1 VLYRPRVGPTQV
13 PLSGT
18 EATVIGV
25 GALIAVTLDLT
36 WALAV
41 YGQLMAHEG
50 AHGVIGSVFF
60 LRVTGIKLEEDTRG
74 VTGATGVKSDPGLRG
89 HLFYFIGYLGPS
101 LFGLGAAKLIQVG
114 YIVAVV
120 WVTLFLLGVLLLWVV
135 NLWGRFTVVLI
146 GGLVFA
152 VGHYTPM
159 SDQVIAAYAIAWLLL
174 LGGARRA
181 IERGSAA
188 KDAEILRD
196 RTAIPQAIWALV
208 WITGTLGAVV
218 IGGRMLV
225 MHHLRR
231 VGAADAAGSGRMPQ
245 GPSMYEM
252 EGPCFGLAQSVR
264 LVTRPCS
271 RCAPTAG
278 ARNPLEA
285 PASRSSARPGFPR
298 DGPVSS
304 GKAIVTAFLGIVQ
317 GSAAAHF

>member
-1 VLYRPRVGPTQV
+1 VGPTQV

-50 AHGVIGSVFF
+50 AHGVIGSLLF
-60 LRVTGIKLEEDTRG
+60 LRVTRIKLEEDSRG
-74 VTGATGVKSDPGLRG
+74 VTGLTGVKSAPGLRG
-89 HLFYFIGYLGPS
+89 LLFFFIGYLGPS

-120 WVTLFLLGVLLLWVV
+120 WVTVFLLGVLLMWVV

-181 IERGSAA
+181 IERGSSA

-196 RTAIPQAIWALV
+196 RTAIPQTIWALV

-218 IGGRMLV
+218 LGGRMLI

-231 VGAADAAGSGRMPQ
+231 VVLADAAGTGRMPP

-252 EGPCFGLAQSVR
+252 EGP
-264 LVTRPCS
+264 
-271 RCAPTAG
+271 
-278 ARNPLEA
+278 
-285 PASRSSARPGFPR
+285 
-298 DGPVSS
+298 
-304 GKAIVTAFLGIVQ
+304 
-317 GSAAAHF
+317 